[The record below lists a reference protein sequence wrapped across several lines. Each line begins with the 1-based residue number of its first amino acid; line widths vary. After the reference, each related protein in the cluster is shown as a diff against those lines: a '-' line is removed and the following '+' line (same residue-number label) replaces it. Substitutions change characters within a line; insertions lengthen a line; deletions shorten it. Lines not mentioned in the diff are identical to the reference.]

1 MQGGILL
8 KHVKALFIKFI
19 ASFAL
24 LIMVLGVIFDMSF
37 GNVFVITVLVGVS
50 SYLLGDMLILPRT
63 NNTIATIADMGLA
76 FFLIWY
82 IGSVLTD
89 GGNMFYPSLIS
100 AIGIGLFEFFF
111 HKYVLNHVFRNDE
124 VSRDIPIRNVRYQTE
139 ASEELTPEFKNE
151 KTYKKKHKRKKK

>member
-1 MQGGILL
+1 ML

-19 ASFAL
+19 ASFVL
-24 LIMVLGVIFDMSF
+24 LYMVLGVLYDMSF
-37 GNVFVITVLVGVS
+37 GNVFVITILVGVS

-63 NNTIATIADMGLA
+63 NNTVATIADVGLA

-82 IGSVLTD
+82 LGSVLTD

-100 AIGIGLFEFFF
+100 AIGLGLFEIFF
-111 HKYVLNHVFRNDE
+111 HKYVLNRVFKNED
-124 VSRDIPIRNVRYQTE
+124 VSENISIGNLRYQTE

-151 KTYKKKHKRKKK
+151 KTYKKKKKQKKK

>member
-8 KHVKALFIKFI
+8 RHVKALIIKFI

-24 LIMVLGVIFDMSF
+24 LYIVLGVVYDMSI
-37 GNVFVITVLVGVS
+37 GTVFVITMLVGVS
-50 SYLLGDMLILPRT
+50 SYLLGDMLILPRS
-63 NNTIATIADMGLA
+63 NNTIATIADIGLS

-89 GGNMFYPSLIS
+89 GNMFYPSLIS
-100 AIGIGLFEFFF
+100 AIGIGLFEFVF
-111 HKYVLNHVFRNDE
+111 HKYVLNHVFKNED
-124 VSRDIPIRNVRYQTE
+124 VSGDVSIGNYRYQTE

-151 KTYKKKHKRKKK
+151 KTYKKKNKRKTKK